1 MQSFSDFLIRGGKNE
16 ITNEAPPPQ
25 LMRKKALRV
34 LTAPCPSHPGS
45 PVRSHNEGDEGV
57 GQQMLGV

>member
-1 MQSFSDFLIRGGKNE
+1 MK
-16 ITNEAPPPQ
+16 PPPQ

-57 GQQMLGV
+57 GQQMLGA